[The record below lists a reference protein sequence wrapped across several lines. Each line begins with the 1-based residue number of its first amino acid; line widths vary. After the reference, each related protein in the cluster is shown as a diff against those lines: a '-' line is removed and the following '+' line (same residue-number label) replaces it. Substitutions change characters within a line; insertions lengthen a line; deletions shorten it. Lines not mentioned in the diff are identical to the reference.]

1 MQPPNNDAALQ
12 NDLHD
17 GTIQPCSG
25 RSKLDLMD
33 IRRKLRLA
41 ISSQIAMLEQVEE
54 ALNLPP
60 DKRYQR

>member
-1 MQPPNNDAALQ
+1 
-12 NDLHD
+12 
-17 GTIQPCSG
+17 
-25 RSKLDLMD
+25 MD